1 MVQKSQGQPPFGC
14 IEPCKKWDYNN
25 QPQQVSLP
33 DFWLPSTNLILFF
46 DNKKTL
52 CFDGRSLKKAPEGS
66 FKKGRCGLPGY
77 GFGYT
82 PWIQVAARNA
92 LRVQFGG

>member
-1 MVQKSQGQPPFGC
+1 MGLQQPTSTGEFAGFLVAINKSHP
-14 IEPCKKWDYNN
+14 
-25 QPQQVSLP
+25 
-33 DFWLPSTNLILFF
+33 FF

-82 PWIQVAARNA
+82 LWIQVAARNA